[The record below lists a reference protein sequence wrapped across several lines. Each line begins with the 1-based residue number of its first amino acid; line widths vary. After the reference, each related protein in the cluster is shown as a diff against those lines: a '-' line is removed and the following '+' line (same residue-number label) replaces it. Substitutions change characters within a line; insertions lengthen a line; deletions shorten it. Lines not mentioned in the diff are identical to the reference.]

1 MISKR
6 NNPSRCNHSI
16 STKLARRRNEN
27 TQAKVYEH
35 WLDIWLPRISHFS
48 QFGLFVV
55 TLGSL
60 YFVVLPIYKV
70 SVLDE
75 AIARKEIEL
84 KESNKLV
91 EQNYKQVRKFAIEQ
105 FTHSVFVN
113 CIVDVSFELS
123 EDEKRKPDS
132 LSKDA
137 SNCLFESGKT
147 SLRLKLLRPNDQ
159 AVFLKGLKN
168 VAAEIEHNR
177 IIAVKQYREL
187 PSKAKLNPSLLKPPK
202 YFSRKSYENLEKL
215 YKALHM
221 DPEAILAKKRFDAG
235 VVSAQLDVRTEHFDL
250 AKQKLVGLINLDWSN
265 SN

>member
-16 STKLARRRNEN
+16 SIKLARRRNEN

-84 KESNKLV
+84 KESNELV

-105 FTHSVFVN
+105 FTYSVFAN
-113 CIVDVSFELS
+113 CYSGPRFS
-123 EDEKRKPDS
+123 DS
-132 LSKDA
+132 K
-137 SNCLFESGKT
+137 
-147 SLRLKLLRPNDQ
+147 LR
-159 AVFLKGLKN
+159 
-168 VAAEIEHNR
+168 
-177 IIAVKQYREL
+177 
-187 PSKAKLNPSLLKPPK
+187 
-202 YFSRKSYENLEKL
+202 
-215 YKALHM
+215 
-221 DPEAILAKKRFDAG
+221 
-235 VVSAQLDVRTEHFDL
+235 
-250 AKQKLVGLINLDWSN
+250 W
-265 SN
+265 